1 MKTTYTVMV
10 RETHYDEWE
19 PHIVRTPE
27 IPRNGEKQTERENT
41 FTNKRA
47 GAAEVRRLVKLQ
59 DAANGLR
66 KIEGSKERHHREY
79 KLIDNNGETVYS
91 MLDMR
96 R

>member
-1 MKTTYTVMV
+1 MKATYTVMF

-19 PHIVRTPE
+19 PHIVLPW
-27 IPRNGEKQTERENT
+27 NQDATERVNT
-41 FTNKRA
+41 FTSKKA

-66 KIEGSKERHHREY
+66 KVEGSKERHHREY
-79 KLIDNNGETVYS
+79 KLVNESGETVYS
-91 MLDMR
+91 MWDMR